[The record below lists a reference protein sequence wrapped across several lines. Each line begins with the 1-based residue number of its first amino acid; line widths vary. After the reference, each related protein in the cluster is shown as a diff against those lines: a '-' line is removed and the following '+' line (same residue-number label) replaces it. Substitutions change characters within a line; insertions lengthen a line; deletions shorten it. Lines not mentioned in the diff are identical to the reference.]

1 MSFNK
6 SSHDEPRIN
15 HAIRAPEIRVINYD
29 GEMIGLFSVPDA
41 LKKAQQAG
49 YDLVEIVP
57 NAKPPVCKIM
67 DYGKYKYEAQK
78 KAHEARK
85 KQKVIVLKEIKL
97 RPNIDK
103 NDLDIKIRNA
113 KRFLEDGDK
122 VKFSMR
128 FRGREISHKEIGL
141 QVIEGVKATL
151 AEDSR
156 IEQEPRFE
164 GMQVVMILGPK

>member
-1 MSFNK
+1 MSFQK
-6 SSHDEPRIN
+6 SSSDEPRIN
-15 HAIRAPEIRVINYD
+15 QQIRVPEVRLINFD
-29 GEMIGLFSVPDA
+29 GEMIGVFSA
-41 LKKAQQAG
+41 AEAFRKAQDAG

-85 KQKVIVLKEIKL
+85 KQKVVVLKEIKI
-97 RPNIDK
+97 RPNIDE
-103 NDLDIKIRNA
+103 NDLEIKIRNA
-113 KRFLEDGDK
+113 KRFLEEGDK

-141 QVIEGVKATL
+141 QVIERVKTTL

-156 IEQEPRFE
+156 MEQDARFE
-164 GMQVVMILGPK
+164 GMQVIMILAPK

>member
-15 HAIRAPEIRVINYD
+15 QQIRATEIRLINFD
-29 GEMIGLFSVPDA
+29 GEMVGVSTVADA
-41 LKKAQQAG
+41 LQKAQAASL
-49 YDLVEIVP
+49 DLVEIVP

-85 KQKVIVLKEIKL
+85 KQKVVVLKEIKI
-97 RPNIDK
+97 RPNIDA

-113 KRFLEDGDK
+113 KRFLEEGDK

-141 QVIEGVKATL
+141 KVIEEVKATL
-151 AEDSR
+151 AGYSR
-156 IEQEPRFE
+156 MEQEPRFE
-164 GMQVVMILGPK
+164 GMQVIMIMAPQ

>member
-6 SSHDEPRIN
+6 SGHDEPRIN
-15 HAIRAPEIRVINYD
+15 QAIRSPEVRVINFD
-29 GEMIGLFSVPDA
+29 GEMIGIFSVPDA
-41 LKKAQQAG
+41 LRKAQSAG

-85 KQKVIVLKEIKL
+85 KQKVVVLKEIKI

-103 NDLDIKIRNA
+103 HDLGIKLKSA
-113 KRFLEDGDK
+113 KSFLEEGDK

-141 QVIEGVKATL
+141 QVIEQVKTTL
-151 AEDSR
+151 ADDSR
-156 IEQEPRFE
+156 IEQEPKFE
-164 GMQVVMILGPK
+164 GMQVIMILAPK